1 MRLLIATCSASTVLF
16 GTAAAQTLFPALPH
30 AFSEDAYVTDAG
42 TDSIF
47 RLQDTNY
54 DGDYNDPGEV
64 VEFYNEDFGPQT
76 LGNNNSIATDQNGR
90 VYIADTSEDIVFLMV
105 DLDGDGTAY
114 GSGESRVFFNGNLN
128 GNESDLELFSPN
140 NLTIDLFNVV
150 WIAEANNGAGG
161 IDSIV
166 RLEDVNLDGDANDA
180 GEATRYFIPTVSGTS
195 TADSIPQGVVVGQDG
210 VLYYLEVSSNG
221 FYEKGVYRLFD
232 ADGSGDIDPLTEAA
246 PFFIPPAQALT
257 GFFWNVTQDEEGFF
271 YIADSTNEIV
281 WRFRDENG
289 DDAADPATEAVKY
302 WEAPGSSLIWSVQ
315 PSGDGRLL
323 VAESQAPDRVTLFE
337 DLDGNGTI
345 DPLTEVA
352 EVYSEDFS
360 PINISNPRGLTWK
373 RRPQLTVFGDATP
386 GGDLNFSTIGTQ
398 ADLVLTFFSG
408 QSIAPLLLPPY
419 GELEIDLVTPGI
431 SQLLYLDFIPEYGAS
446 IVNLPVPNLPSL
458 TGATAHFQSAI
469 GKADRFQLTPPTSV
483 TFN

>member
-1 MRLLIATCSASTVLF
+1 MNNALFSATAASLLY

-30 AFSEDAYVTDAG
+30 AFAEDAYVTDSG

-64 VEFYNEDFGPQT
+64 VEFYNEDFGPQS

-90 VYIADTSEDIVFLMV
+90 VYVSDTSEDIVFLMV

-114 GSGESRVFFNGNLN
+114 GSGESRIFFDGNLN

-161 IDSIV
+161 VDSIV
-166 RLEDVNLDGDANDA
+166 RLEDTNLDGDANDA
-180 GEATRYFIPTVSGTS
+180 GEASRYYIPNVSGSS

-210 VLYYLEVSSNG
+210 VLYYLEISSNG

-232 ADGSGDIDPLTEAA
+232 ADGSGDIDPATEAT
-246 PFFIPPAQALT
+246 PFFIPPQQSSN

-271 YIADSTNEIV
+271 YIADSTNDLV

-289 DDAADPATEAVKY
+289 DNVVDPATEAIKY
-302 WEAPGSSLIWSVQ
+302 WEAAGSSLIWSVQ

-323 VAESQAPDRVTLFE
+323 VAESQSPDRVTLFE

-345 DPLTEVA
+345 DPIGEVA
-352 EVYSEDFS
+352 EVYSENSS
-360 PINISNPRGLTWK
+360 PVNISNPRGLTWK
-373 RRPQLTVFGDATP
+373 RRPQLIVFGDATP
-386 GGDLNFSTIGTQ
+386 GGDLKFSTIGTES
-398 ADLVLTFFSG
+398 DFVLTYFSG
-408 QSIAPLLLPPY
+408 QTIAPLLVLPY
-419 GELEIDLVTPGI
+419 GELEIDLFTPGI
-431 SQLLYLDFIPEYGAS
+431 SQLLYLDFIPEYGAN
-446 IVNLPVPNLPSL
+446 IVTLPVPNDPGL

-469 GKADRFQLTPPTSV
+469 GKLDRIQFTPSASV